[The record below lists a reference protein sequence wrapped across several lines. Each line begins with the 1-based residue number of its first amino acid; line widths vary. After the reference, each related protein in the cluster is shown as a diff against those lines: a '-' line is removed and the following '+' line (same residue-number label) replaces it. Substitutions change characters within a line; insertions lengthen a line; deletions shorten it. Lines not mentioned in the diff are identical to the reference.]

1 MKILIVGSG
10 GREHA
15 IGMKLLESPRTQ
27 ELYFAPGNGGTATI
41 GTNLPIKADE
51 IEKLKD
57 FALREKID
65 LTIVGPEVP
74 LMMGITDL
82 FQGAGLR
89 IFGPDKKGARLEAS
103 KSFAKEFM
111 EKYKIPTGA
120 YKRFTD
126 SQEAL
131 AYLQKSDYPA
141 VIKADGLA
149 AGKGVVICE
158 DYETAEK
165 AIKEIMEDKIFGDQ
179 GSTIIIEEFLEGK
192 EVSLLCFTDSKA
204 IVPMASASD
213 YKKAYDHDQGP
224 NTGGMGCISPSPYY
238 EEGSC
243 DHIAQKTL
251 GGIQKEGMDV
261 KGEVY
266 IGLIMTKDGPKVL
279 EYNMRFGDPE
289 TEVLLI
295 RMETDLAEII
305 DQIIDKNLSKTKI
318 KWTDQKALTVIMAAK
333 GYPGT
338 PQTGSLIHIPE
349 TPEGVYAYHA
359 GTRLVDGKVI
369 SSGGRVLAISALG
382 QTMEE
387 ARKKAYGFIEQIE
400 FPKSFYRKDIGE

>member
-27 ELYFAPGNGGTATI
+27 ELYFAPGNGGTAGI
-41 GTNLPIKADE
+41 GSNIPIKADE

-111 EKYKIPTGA
+111 GKYKIPTGA

-243 DHIAQKTL
+243 DYIAQKTL
-251 GGIQKEGMDV
+251 EGIQKEGMDV
-261 KGEVY
+261 KGVVY

-338 PQTGSLIHIPE
+338 PQTGSLIHMPE
-349 TPEGVYAYHA
+349 APEGVYAYHA
-359 GTRLVDGKVI
+359 GTRLADGKII

>member
-27 ELYFAPGNGGTATI
+27 ELYFAPGNGGTAGI
-41 GTNLPIKADE
+41 GSNIPIKADE

-192 EVSLLCFTDSKA
+192 EVSLLCFTDSKT

-243 DHIAQKTL
+243 DYIAQKTL
-251 GGIQKEGMDV
+251 EGIQKEGMDV
-261 KGEVY
+261 KGVVY

-338 PQTGSLIHIPE
+338 PQTGSLIHMPE
-349 TPEGVYAYHA
+349 APEGVYAYHA
-359 GTRLVDGKVI
+359 GTRLADGKII